1 MICLVLHTFEQE
13 HTAKDLPNEVF
24 YCAFHHNRF
33 STSALSLELSDYSH
47 TATADM
53 VITLPAGGL
62 KATFTSS
69 YIHTVII
76 YVTLILFCVTVY
88 GTSPKLGS
96 PSVVWEHLTAMQHA
110 NPASGNRDGS
120 YMTIL
125 SANGL
130 MFGLIQA
137 CSSHVHVVLMCM

>member
-1 MICLVLHTFEQE
+1 MQPPHTPPPHTFSPL
-13 HTAKDLPNEVF
+13 HPHAP
-24 YCAFHHNRF
+24 AFDC
-33 STSALSLELSDYSH
+33 SGSPLIA
-47 TATADM
+47 AADM
-53 VITLPAGGL
+53 TMTLHAGGL

-137 CSSHVHVVLMCM
+137 

>member
-1 MICLVLHTFEQE
+1 M
-13 HTAKDLPNEVF
+13 
-24 YCAFHHNRF
+24 
-33 STSALSLELSDYSH
+33 
-47 TATADM
+47 
-53 VITLPAGGL
+53 TLPAGGL

-130 MFGLIQA
+130 MFGLIQVRTSCLHA
-137 CSSHVHVVLMCM
+137 VPKLGFSAHMYCMLVCTWRVPESEPEDDTRLAAR

>member
-1 MICLVLHTFEQE
+1 MAPPVE
-13 HTAKDLPNEVF
+13 
-24 YCAFHHNRF
+24 
-33 STSALSLELSDYSH
+33 YSGSPLI
-47 TATADM
+47 ATADM
-53 VITLPAGGL
+53 TMIVPAGGL

-137 CSSHVHVVLMCM
+137 